1 MELSRFL
8 TIVIPCKNESKIID
22 TTLSLVNQQID
33 IDRVSVIVAD
43 ASDDDTPQILQSRT
57 DDKFNLNIIKGGLP
71 GKARNRGAKRV
82 TTPYVL
88 FMDADMFILDPNL
101 LRDCI
106 KMMRRKNLDLLTTK
120 VRTTNG
126 KYNYVFRSFDVI
138 QKLIKPFTPFCLGGF
153 MLFNTETFMKLGGFD
168 EDAKVAEDYLLSK
181 KVFSDKFKIL
191 NRTIFTPPRRFENK
205 GVWYMLKLM
214 VKSYFNRNNRKFFSN
229 HNSYWK

>member
-1 MELSRFL
+1 MELSRLL

-106 KMMRRKNLDLLTTK
+106 KMMRREKLDLLTTK

-126 KYNYVFRSFDVI
+126 KFNYVFRSFDVV

-153 MLFNTETFMKLGGFD
+153 MLFNTETFMRLGGFD

-181 KVFSDKFKIL
+181 QVFCDKFKIL